1 MHHPMPDARTPVL
14 DVAIPVYNEERAL
27 EASVRTLHA
36 HLEDRIGV
44 PSRITIVDNASRDG
58 TRLVGARL
66 ARELDGVRFIHLEE
80 KGRGRALRTAWLAS
94 DAEIVA
100 YMDVDLSTDLA
111 ALAPL
116 IEPIIAGQADIAI
129 GSRLAP
135 GATVTR
141 GLKRECISR
150 CYNLLLRVA
159 LGARIHDAQCGFKA
173 VRTQIARRLLPSI
186 RDQDWFFDTE
196 LLIVAQRTGM
206 RIVEIPVRWIE
217 DTDSRVRIAST
228 AVADLR
234 GVARMLRDPQPSSM
248 RSAPGGHHIS
258 VI

>member
-1 MHHPMPDARTPVL
+1 MDHVMPEATTPVL

-36 HLEDRIGV
+36 HLDANVDV
-44 PSRITIVDNASRDG
+44 PSRITIVDNASQDG
-58 TRLVGARL
+58 TRLLGARL
-66 ARELDGVRFIHLEE
+66 ARDLDGVRFVHLDE
-80 KGRGRALRTAWLAS
+80 KGRGRALRTAWLTS

-116 IEPIIAGQADIAI
+116 IEPLRAGQADIAI

-135 GATVTR
+135 GALVTR
-141 GLKRECISR
+141 GLKREYISR

-159 LGARIHDAQCGFKA
+159 LGTRIRDAQCGFKA
-173 VRTQIARRLLPSI
+173 VRAQVARSLLPMI

-196 LLIVAQRTGM
+196 LLIVAQRAGM
-206 RIVEIPVRWIE
+206 RIHEIPVHWVE
-217 DTDSRVRIAST
+217 DTDSRVHIAST
-228 AVADLR
+228 AIADLR
-234 GVARMLRDPQPSSM
+234 GVARMLRDPEPTHV
-248 RSAPGGHHIS
+248 RYVPDGRHIS